1 MPIISWSAGD
11 VMQGKTAE
19 AGIYS
24 AELMKY
30 EGPKASNSGKG
41 VNLFLTFRV
50 TEGQMTNKEFT
61 IALSS
66 ATNNTSLLGG
76 LQFFPMGQTIS
87 KIAAVIAGK
96 MTPDVGDGS
105 CDVDDLLHKPLKLGV
120 AVEVNQDGG
129 TPVNTITAFYPASY
143 SQAPAF

>member
-1 MPIISWSAGD
+1 MPIISWSDGD
-11 VMQGKTAE
+11 ALQGKVAE
-19 AGIYS
+19 AGIYT
-24 AELMKY
+24 AELFKY
-30 EGPKASNSGKG
+30 EGPKASASGKG

-66 ATNNTSLLGG
+66 AVNQTSLLGG
-76 LQFFPMGQTIS
+76 LQFFPMGQTFG
-87 KIAAVIAGK
+87 KIDAVIKGK
-96 MTPDVGDGS
+96 MQVDGGGS
-105 CDVDDLLHKPLKLGV
+105 ADVDDLLHKPLKLGI
-120 AVEVNQDGG
+120 AVEVNQNGG